1 MSNRLYIGDAHIENS
16 IWDWVLPTTATVK
29 QIADV
34 AERACSTVNFTV
46 YVDSGARQVAVA
58 LYGILAVEYAWAL
71 DYGRVYWKTPTTLS
85 PVDDSS
91 LDCVSKIEE
100 AEQHRKNGVFS

>member
-1 MSNRLYIGDAHIENS
+1 MSNRLYIGDTHIGQS
-16 IWDWVLPTTATVK
+16 IWDWELPTTSTVK

-34 AERACSTVNFTV
+34 AEKACSTVNFTV
-46 YVDSGARQVAVA
+46 YVDAGACPAAMA

-71 DYGRVYWKTPTTLS
+71 DYGRIYWTTPTSLS
-85 PVDDSS
+85 PEDEDS